1 MEKQLKMNQL
11 YRDETNKKLIALEKA
26 GDTSQIMDQ
35 LQYNSY

>member
-1 MEKQLKMNQL
+1 M
-11 YRDETNKKLIALEKA
+11 DATNKQLIALEKA